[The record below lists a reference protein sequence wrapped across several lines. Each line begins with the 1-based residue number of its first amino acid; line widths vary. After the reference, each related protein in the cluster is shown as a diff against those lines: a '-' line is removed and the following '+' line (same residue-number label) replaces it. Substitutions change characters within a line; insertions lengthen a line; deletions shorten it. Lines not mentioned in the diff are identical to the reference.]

1 MMRRKLLHRMKEVC
15 GATRRMMDELIV
27 EEHQVDGTRLLIYI
41 YIYIFIHRCI
51 NFFAIL
57 VSQVRCYCNQYL
69 LSFIVTM
76 YWTKFLYELYSNSCV
91 LIHYIECH
99 YFILFFVLIIG
110 CHNCSYCAILKFSS
124 MALSLSLLHVHW
136 ILCYRIM
143 NISFMVFIKQLKP
156 RIFVQ
161 CNCC

>member
-27 EEHQVDGTRLLIYI
+27 KEHQVDGTRLLIYI
-41 YIYIFIHRCI
+41 YIIHRCI

-76 YWTKFLYELYSNSCV
+76 YWTKFLYELYSNSRV
-91 LIHYIECH
+91 LIHYIE
-99 YFILFFVLIIG
+99 
-110 CHNCSYCAILKFSS
+110 
-124 MALSLSLLHVHW
+124 
-136 ILCYRIM
+136 
-143 NISFMVFIKQLKP
+143 
-156 RIFVQ
+156 
-161 CNCC
+161 

>member
-1 MMRRKLLHRMKEVC
+1 MWRYQTYDGRTDSGRTSSRRN
-15 GATRRMMDELIV
+15 
-27 EEHQVDGTRLLIYI
+27 RLLIYI
-41 YIYIFIHRCI
+41 FIYIFIHRCI

-76 YWTKFLYELYSNSCV
+76 YWTKFLYELYSNSRV

-99 YFILFFVLIIG
+99 YYILFFVSIIG

-136 ILCYRIM
+136 ILCYRIK
-143 NISFMVFIKQLKP
+143 NIISFMVFIKQLKP